1 MLAGIFCRYL
11 RLRSRPR
18 CRSLQVVNDKAAVK
32 SDRRRRAQLPKQL
45 MGARQLAPLQRVLDK
60 LQSAQVHGNLRV
72 GDHHVLVLH
81 LLSFFNPVVRSLR
94 LMEDLSQT
102 PVAVKLL
109 GDLGRVPKSTLS
121 DAHTRVDPGVL
132 LPVLGELMASLPQN
146 LRLEGDLAEIQQRV
160 LAGDSTYFQT
170 INDLVW
176 AIQNRKSNGKPG
188 ARIGLYVQIDVAS
201 GVPYGPEGVGV
212 ELGDKTLSESQLA
225 ARHILPGAIHLY
237 DRGFISFD
245 LLKDLLK
252 AEADFVLRLTTQT
265 KFTLVEERKLTKKDI
280 AAGVISD
287 RVGYLTGCEKS
298 SPPGQLLREV
308 IVTNDADPD
317 KPMRLLSSLMD
328 LGAYQIAG
336 LYRKRWQVELFFR
349 WLKMYGNYTHLLSH
363 DQDGAAWAFY
373 IAAIGVT
380 LLALIGNRRPSKYD
394 LAMLSIVAAGGASLE
409 DIIPILK
416 RRHRERDLAKI
427 RDAKRRQSHLKSK

>member
-1 MLAGIFCRYL
+1 
-11 RLRSRPR
+11 
-18 CRSLQVVNDKAAVK
+18 
-32 SDRRRRAQLPKQL
+32 
-45 MGARQLAPLQRVLDK
+45 MGARQLAPLQRVLDG
-60 LQSAQVHGNLRV
+60 LAAAEVHGNLQV
-72 GDHHVLVLH
+72 GDQHVLVLH
-81 LLSFFNPVVRSLR
+81 LLAFFNPIVRSLR

-102 PVAVKLL
+102 PMAVKLL

-146 LRLEGDLAEIQQRV
+146 VRLDGDLAEIQQQI

-170 INDLVW
+170 ISDVSW
-176 AIQNRKSNGKPG
+176 AIQNRKCNGKPA
-188 ARIGLYVQIDVAS
+188 ARVGLYVQIDVAS
-201 GVPYGPEGVGV
+201 GVPYGPDGVGV
-212 ELGDKTLSESQLA
+212 ELGDKTQSESQLA
-225 ARHILPGAIHLY
+225 ALHVMPGAIHLY
-237 DRGFISFD
+237 DRGFVSFD
-245 LLKDLLK
+245 LLKAVLGAD
-252 AEADFVLRLTTQT
+252 ADFVLRLTTQT
-265 KFTLVEERKLTKKDI
+265 KFTVIEERKLSKEDI

-287 RVGYLTGCEKS
+287 RVGYLSGCQNS

-328 LGAYQIAG
+328 LGAYQIAA

-349 WLKMYGNYTHLLSH
+349 WLKMYGNYTHLISH
-363 DQDGAAWAFY
+363 DQNGAAWAFY

-380 LLALIGNRRPSKYD
+380 LLAIIGQRRPSKYD
-394 LAMLSIVAAGGASLE
+394 LAMLSIVATGGATLE
-409 DIIPILK
+409 EIVPILN

-427 RDAKRRQSHLKSK
+427 RDAKRRQSHVKSK